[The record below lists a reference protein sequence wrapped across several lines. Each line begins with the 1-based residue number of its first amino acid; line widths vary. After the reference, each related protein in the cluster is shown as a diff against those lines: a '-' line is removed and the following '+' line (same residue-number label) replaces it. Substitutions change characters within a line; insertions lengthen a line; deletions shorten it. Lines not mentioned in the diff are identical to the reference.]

1 MTSTTNPGTTSS
13 AGATTAGATTAGA
26 GILAVPMPLPEVLST
41 VSGSV
46 LTVGQGMEF
55 ATLGAAL
62 RDAVNGDTIAVQ
74 AGTYTNDFGT
84 VNANVSIVAVGGMV
98 NEVGTTPPP
107 DGKGFLTV
115 SANLNI
121 QGFTF
126 TGAETSDE
134 YGNVTSIRDQAG
146 NLNISYCDFHGLQ
159 DGLLVTPNNPGT
171 GNVTIDHSTFENDG
185 TGDGLTHDIYVGAV
199 ASFTLTNSSVSDADV
214 GHEVKSR
221 AAITDISHNII
232 ADGAQGTSSY
242 EIDVPNAG
250 NATISDNIIEKGAN
264 ASNVFAIHYG
274 GETQYGYADNSLTVT
289 GNTIINDLPSSETG
303 YAVANQ
309 AYLNGASVSAS
320 LSNNQLYGFAPGDVI
335 YGGAGT
341 ETNDTTL
348 TTEPSLTI
356 EQPVSAAPVVQ
367 LTGPERLSLL
377 VQNQTVGGGA
387 SLLTVNDGVG
397 SNTIDG
403 GKGGIV
409 AYVGGQYD
417 LVTTAAGAA
426 DTVNA
431 VGGNATV
438 QSAGNDVVFASST
451 YGEVDATGHAT
462 IYGAQFDTYNL
473 NGTGEVLVTRAT
485 GILNVGA
492 TASARVVDQ
501 ANDIKFS
508 VAAGGIVNFLDQA
521 DTASGGAASSA
532 TVQNGAAS
540 GWVTDQGAI
549 DITTGNGGAN
559 VQAGCGTV
567 SVTGGAGPDTLASG
581 SGSAFFNLGSGTDTV
596 VLGKGSAAVTGG
608 SGADTYVFYNGANTG
623 SATITG
629 FKQGVDTLRFT
640 GFGGNAIA
648 SGTVTA
654 GSTLLTLTNGG
665 HIDLVGVALPGYP
678 GGGTSSGGGGGGAG
692 SGGGGGTPTVSG
704 GGGTSGQ
711 GTLTTSGQSVT
722 GGGSLLTLTDA
733 VGGNTIAGGSGGVNA
748 TVGNGDL
755 VTTAA
760 GAADTVSAVSYDTVT
775 GAGTDQVTAGANDR
789 IAESGAATVTLQ
801 GANSFVQ
808 GGAGLL
814 QVSDVIS
821 GNTIAGGAG
830 GVIAQ
835 LAGSY
840 DQVGT
845 SAGASDTLSLTSQD
859 TVNSAG
865 NDQISVSGNYNTIT
879 ATGAATITS
888 ASSYSNYDL
897 QGADSLQTSGGGTV
911 TVGGGASAAINST
924 EAGGLTISKQAG
936 GALSIMQAMNGGGA
950 AMTISGGLASI
961 MANGGNY
968 AGIYASVGG
977 GASVTGGSGT
987 ESVTS
992 TAAGGLPG
1000 DTIDAGSG
1008 SMSVNTSG
1016 NAQIFGGSGN
1026 LVINAGQETAG
1037 SAGMSLVA
1045 GSGNVTL
1052 NGGNGNE
1059 VFTGGPGQAQLWL
1072 GSGSDTV
1079 SFGSGFTTVNG
1090 GMATTFIVPPPST
1103 GTAVIMNWNAAD
1115 QLVTPGATSPDI
1127 TSQSVVNGSTV
1138 LTFAGGAHVE
1148 LAGVTHFP

>member
-1 MTSTTNPGTTSS
+1 
-13 AGATTAGATTAGA
+13 
-26 GILAVPMPLPEVLST
+26 MPAPEVLST
-41 VSGSV
+41 VSGTV

-62 RDAVNGDTIAVQ
+62 RNAVNGDTIAVQ

-199 ASFTLTNSSVSDADV
+199 ASFTLTNSSISDADV

-221 AAITDISHNII
+221 AAVTDISHNVI
-232 ADGAQGTSSY
+232 ADGVNGTSSY

-274 GETQYGYADNSLTVT
+274 GETQYAYADNSLNVT
-289 GNTIINDLPSSETG
+289 GNTILNDMPSSETG

-309 AYLNGASVSAS
+309 AYLNGASVSAN
-320 LSNNQLYGFAPGDVI
+320 LSDNQLYGFAPGDAI

-348 TTEPSLTI
+348 TAEPGFSI
-356 EQPVSAAPVVQ
+356 EQPVSTAPVVQ
-367 LTGPERLSLL
+367 LTGPERLSLI

-397 SNTIDG
+397 SNTIEG
-403 GKGGIV
+403 GKGGLV

-417 LVTTAAGAA
+417 LVTTAAGAG

-462 IYGAQFDTYNL
+462 VYGAQFDTYNL

-492 TASARVVDQ
+492 TGSARVVDQ

-508 VAAGGIVNFLDQA
+508 VAAGGVVNFLDQA
-521 DTASGGAASSA
+521 DTASGGSAASASI
-532 TVQNGAAS
+532 QNGAAS
-540 GWVTDQGAI
+540 GWVNDQGSI
-549 DITTGNGGAN
+549 DITTGDGGAS
-559 VQAGCGTV
+559 VQAGVGTV
-567 SVTGGAGPDTLASG
+567 SVTGGAGNDTLSSG
-581 SGSAFFNLGSGTDTV
+581 SGSAFFTLGSGNDTV
-596 VLGKGSAAVTGG
+596 VLGKGATEVTGG
-608 SGADTYVFYNGANTG
+608 SGADTYVFRNGGSTG
-623 SATITG
+623 TATITG
-629 FKQGVDTLRFT
+629 FKQGVDTLQFN
-640 GFGGNAIA
+640 GFGGNAIE
-648 SGTVTA
+648 SGTVA
-654 GSTLLTLTNGG
+654 SGSTVLTLSNGG
-665 HIDLVGVALPGYP
+665 QVDIVGVALPGYP
-678 GGGTSSGGGGGGAG
+678 GATAPTGGGSGGGGGNPGG
-692 SGGGGGTPTVSG
+692 GGSGGGSSGGGGGTPTVSG
-704 GGGTSGQ
+704 GGGTAGQ
-711 GTLTTSGQSVT
+711 GTLTTSGQTVT
-722 GGGSLLTLTDA
+722 GGASLLTLSDA
-733 VGGNTIAGGSGGVNA
+733 VGGNTIAGGSGGLDA
-748 TVGNGDL
+748 TVGYNDL

-760 GAADTVSAVSYDTVT
+760 GASDTVSAVAHDTVT
-775 GAGTDQVTAGANDR
+775 GAGTDQVTAGANDV
-789 IAESGAATVTLQ
+789 ISESGAATVTLQ
-801 GANSFVQ
+801 GANSLVQ

-830 GVIAQ
+830 GVIAN

-840 DQVGT
+840 DQVST
-845 SAGASDTLSLTSQD
+845 SAGASDTVSLVSQD
-859 TVNSAG
+859 TINSAG
-865 NDQISVSGNYNTIT
+865 NDQISVSGAYNDIT
-879 ATGAATITS
+879 ATGAATIAS
-888 ASSYSNYDL
+888 ASNYSNYDL
-897 QGADSLQTSGGGTV
+897 QGADNLQTSGGGNV
-911 TVGGGASAAINST
+911 TVGGAATVAVSST
-924 EAGGLTISKQAG
+924 EAGGLTMTKQAG
-936 GALSIMQAMNGGGA
+936 GSLSVLQAMNGGGA

-961 MANGGNY
+961 TANGGNY

-977 GASVTGGSGT
+977 GTNIIGGSGNQ
-987 ESVTS
+987 SVTS
-992 TAAGGLPG
+992 TAAAGVPA
-1000 DTIDAGSG
+1000 DTINAGSG
-1008 SMSVNTSG
+1008 SMSVTTSG

-1026 LVINAGQETAG
+1026 LVVNAGQETSG
-1037 SAGMSLVA
+1037 MAGMSLVA

-1103 GTAVIMNWNAAD
+1103 GTAVIMNWNASD
-1115 QLVTPGATSPDI
+1115 QLVTPGAANPDI

-1148 LAGVTHFP
+1148 LAGVTHFA